1 MSTVIPVLKPV
12 LHPARTVAP
21 WYKHRWPWLLM
32 LGPFLVVVAGSF
44 TIWIAVTQQDAL
56 VVDDYYKQGKA
67 INQDLRRDRVAT
79 DLGVHFVARYDTPTR
94 MLIGSVSNTARQAVG
109 KLNIRLIHSTIPK
122 KDVALMV
129 QPDAAGNFAVALPM
143 LEMARWQVLVE
154 NEQRDWRLNG
164 VWSWPAQQGLEI
176 DADAVTKR

>member
-1 MSTVIPVLKPV
+1 MSTAAPLLNSTRSVV
-12 LHPARTVAP
+12 P

-32 LGPFLVVVAGSF
+32 LGPFLVVVAGSI
-44 TIWIAVTQQDAL
+44 TMWIAMARQDAL

-67 INQDLRRDRVAT
+67 INQDLRRDRVAA
-79 DLGVHFVARYDTPTR
+79 DLGVHFAARYDTPTR
-94 MLIGSVSNTARQAVG
+94 MLKGSVSNTARQAVG
-109 KLNIRLIHSTIPK
+109 KLNIRLIHSTMPE
-122 KDVALMV
+122 KDVTLMV
-129 QPDAAGNFAVALPM
+129 QADAAGNFAVALPM

-176 DADAVTKR
+176 DADSVTKN